1 MGTRKQGG
9 RREMLRA
16 DPAPSVTFPTASPS
30 GSSCFQLRK
39 RRRDLW
45 RNSLRLLVFIQER

>member
-16 DPAPSVTFPTASPS
+16 DPAPPLTFPTVSPS
-30 GSSCFQLRK
+30 GSNCFLLRE

-45 RNSLRLLVFIQER
+45 GNFLRLLVFIQER